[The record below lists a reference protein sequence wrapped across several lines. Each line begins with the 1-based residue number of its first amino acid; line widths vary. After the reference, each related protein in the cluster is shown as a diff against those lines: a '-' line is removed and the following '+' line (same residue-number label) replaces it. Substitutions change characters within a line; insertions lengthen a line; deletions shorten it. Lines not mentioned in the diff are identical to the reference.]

1 MYYSRQGG
9 RGVSRMSTADIHA
22 ALLENPA
29 FAGFTISQQGLK
41 DLEPFGFMP
50 KRYAAHSTIAP
61 LGEERHRVRIVH
73 SGWCRIEKF
82 VGEGER
88 QIIDFPIKGDIIGL
102 AGDNR
107 MAGFSVTAITDVIV
121 FESRPGF
128 AMERLDANSPVD
140 RVLLNSAGRR
150 LAIMCEH
157 MVNLGRRSVLGRISH
172 IVLELGCRVTGKR
185 PSEIGQYACP
195 LTQNDLADAV
205 GLTPIHLNRKL
216 RELREDEL
224 LSFRQGTVEF
234 LNPDRLIELANF
246 DHRYLRV

>member
-1 MYYSRQGG
+1 
-9 RGVSRMSTADIHA
+9 MSNSDIHA

-50 KRYAAHSTIAP
+50 KRYAAHGTIAP
-61 LGEERHRVRIVH
+61 LGDERHRVRIVQ

-82 VGEGER
+82 VGDGER
-88 QIIDFPIKGDIIGL
+88 QIIDFPIRGDIIGL

-107 MAGFSVTAITDVIV
+107 MAGFSVTAVTDVIV

-128 AMERLDANSPVD
+128 AMERLDANSPLD
-140 RVLLNSAGRR
+140 RVLLNAAGRR

-157 MVNLGRRSVLGRISH
+157 MINLGRRSVLGRTSH
-172 IVLELGCRVTGKR
+172 MMLELGVRVTGKKPR
-185 PSEIGQYACP
+185 EIKQYACP

-216 RELREDEL
+216 RELREDGL
-224 LSFRQGTVEF
+224 VSFRQGNVE
-234 LNPDRLIELANF
+234 LLDVDRLIELADF